1 MEQQN
6 LVLILARELA
16 DKLATP
22 MFVVDREGRLAY
34 MNERAGE
41 ILGDSYAAA
50 GRINVEDWAERY
62 QPTDLEG
69 RPLAVEELP
78 LVRALTLREPAH
90 LTLRVKGLDG
100 TVRDIA
106 ATAFPLFAHAD
117 EFVGAAA
124 IFWEHR
130 DLEPST

>member
-1 MEQQN
+1 VEQQN

-22 MFVVDREGRLAY
+22 MFVVDHEGRLAY
-34 MNERAGE
+34 FNERAGE
-41 ILGDSYAAA
+41 LLGDTFASI
-50 GRINVEDWAERY
+50 GRMELREWTETFA
-62 QPTDLEG
+62 PADLEG
-69 RPLAVEELP
+69 RPLQVDELP
-78 LVRALTLREPAH
+78 LVISLTRREPAH
-90 LTLRVKGLDG
+90 LAFRVRARDG
-100 TVRDIA
+100 TVRAIA

-130 DLEPST
+130 EEPAP